1 MKSRI
6 LGKNGFNVTEVGLG
20 CWQLGGKNWGD
31 DMNNDRAFEILQ
43 AAVDSGIRFFDTA
56 DEYGEG
62 QSESLIGAFLK
73 TTDADIK
80 VATKFGKS
88 VKVGNNFNEAILRE
102 SIEASAER
110 LGVKTLDLL
119 QLHCVPQDVLE
130 DGAIFDWLRRLQR
143 EDKIAHFGA
152 SVESIE
158 EALICMEQDGL
169 QSLQVIYNIFRQK
182 LTKQLLPQ
190 AQSKGVGIIVRLPL
204 ASGLLT
210 GKFNKNTKFAENDH
224 RNFNQG
230 GKFFN
235 AGETFSGLF
244 FDKGLELSEHLKT
257 LCPPELTM
265 AQMALRWILD
275 HKAVS
280 TVIPGASSTSQVIG
294 NATASTLDP
303 LPNDLMKTL
312 ETFYVNEVHEHIHG
326 VY

>member
-1 MKSRI
+1 MKSRK
-6 LGKNGFNVTEVGLG
+6 LGRNGFHVTEVGLG

-31 DMNNDRAFEILQ
+31 DMNNDRAFKILQ
-43 AAVDSGIRFFDTA
+43 TAVDQGIRFFDTA

-73 TTDADIK
+73 TTDVDIK

-102 SIEASAER
+102 SVEASAER
-110 LGVKTLDLL
+110 LGQKTIDLL
-119 QLHCVPQDVLE
+119 QLHCVPQTVLE
-130 DGAIFDWLRRLQR
+130 DGAIFHWLGRLQR
-143 EDKIAHFGA
+143 EGKIAHFGA
-152 SVESIE
+152 SVESVE
-158 EALICMEQDGL
+158 EALICLEQPGL

-182 LTKQLLPQ
+182 LSTALLPQ

-210 GKFNKNTKFAENDH
+210 GKFNKDTKFAENDH

-235 AGETFSGLF
+235 AGETFAGLL
-244 FDKGLELSEHLKT
+244 FDKGLALSEYLKT
-257 LCPPELTM
+257 LCPPNMTM
-265 AQMALRWILD
+265 VQMALRWTLD
-275 HKAVS
+275 HDAVS
-280 TVIPGASSTSQVIG
+280 TVIPGASSTEQVIG

-303 LPNDLMKTL
+303 LPDSLMKRL
-312 ETFYVNEVHEHIHG
+312 EAFYANQVHQHIHG